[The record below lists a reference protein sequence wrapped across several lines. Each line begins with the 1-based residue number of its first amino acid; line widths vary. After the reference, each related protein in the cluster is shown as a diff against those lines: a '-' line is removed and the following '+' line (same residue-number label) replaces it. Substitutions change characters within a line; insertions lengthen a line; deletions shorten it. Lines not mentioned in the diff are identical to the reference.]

1 MQPPMARR
9 ERKMADE
16 VTVTIPDRDQLTQD
30 LAIAITLLDR
40 TKYSDVAKR
49 LAEHS
54 GRLWD
59 DALGVQPPAA
69 MPHDFL
75 THKDAWRQALV
86 RCRDQRHQHNDDVLY
101 WKHELK
107 AFDAAYAELEAALGV
122 PTVSEGVKR

>member
-1 MQPPMARR
+1 
-9 ERKMADE
+9 MADE

-59 DALGVQPPAA
+59 DALGVQGAG
-69 MPHDFL
+69 
-75 THKDAWRQALV
+75 K
-86 RCRDQRHQHNDDVLY
+86 
-101 WKHELK
+101 
-107 AFDAAYAELEAALGV
+107 
-122 PTVSEGVKR
+122 TVDGTSNEGGKR